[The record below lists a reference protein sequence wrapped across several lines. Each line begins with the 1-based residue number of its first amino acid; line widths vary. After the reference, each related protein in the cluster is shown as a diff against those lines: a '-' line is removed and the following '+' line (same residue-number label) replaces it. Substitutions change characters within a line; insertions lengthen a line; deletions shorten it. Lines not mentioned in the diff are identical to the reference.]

1 MADQVKTTVPTLIRE
16 VVSDAR
22 QLIHDEVLL
31 ARAEAR
37 EQAGE
42 AKTLGMIAGA
52 AVLFALTGVVLIAA
66 AIGVALADLLEW
78 PMWVGIGIV
87 AVLFCVG
94 GLVLYSV
101 GRSRVSALQIMP
113 KTKASL
119 QENIAWIQSKSN
131 RR

>member
-1 MADQVKTTVPTLIRE
+1 MADQVRTSVPTLIRE

-22 QLIHDEVLL
+22 QLIHDELLL

-42 AKTLGMIAGA
+42 AKSLGMIAGA
-52 AVLFALTGVVLIAA
+52 AVLFALTGIVLIAA
-66 AIGVALADLLEW
+66 AIGVALADVLGW
-78 PMWVGIGIV
+78 PMWAGIGIV

-94 GLVLYSV
+94 GFVLYSL
-101 GRSRVSALQIMP
+101 GRSRMSALRIMP

-119 QENIAWIQSKSN
+119 QENIAWIQNKSS